1 MAHGEWMTGDSLSF
15 SLTRWRAKGKLVE
28 LYDEFTVEEINAVAD
43 GFESCRKRL
52 IKFTDRKR
60 FLEHTIF
67 DEQVGVRRLWRRERA
82 REREKARI
90 EA

>member
-1 MAHGEWMTGDSLSF
+1 
-15 SLTRWRAKGKLVE
+15 
-28 LYDEFTVEEINAVAD
+28 
-43 GFESCRKRL
+43 
-52 IKFTDRKR
+52 
-60 FLEHTIF
+60 LEHTIF